1 MQTSCTGCQSGASP
15 SGSLTLTNYDNIAAA
30 ASNGSLLNSLKGNG
44 VTKMPLGGSFS
55 ACRIRQFE
63 IWINNGHLNN

>member
-1 MQTSCTGCQSGASP
+1 VAS
-15 SGSLTLTNYDNIAAA
+15 T

-44 VTKMPLGGSFS
+44 VTKMPVGGSFS
-55 ACRIRQFE
+55 VCRIRQFE